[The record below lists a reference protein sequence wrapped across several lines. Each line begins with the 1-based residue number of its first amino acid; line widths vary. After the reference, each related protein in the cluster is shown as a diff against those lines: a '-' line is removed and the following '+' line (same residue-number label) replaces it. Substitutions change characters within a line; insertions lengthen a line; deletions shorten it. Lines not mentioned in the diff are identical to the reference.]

1 MRVRS
6 LLILGTMVLGVMLLG
21 GVALAV
27 TKTCTTKPW
36 ALSLCKISFSSRKMM
51 AFFRPLNCGSCWR
64 PPPAN
69 RNNERDSRSSSAGSG
84 RSALPDLTSRYA
96 SRYASVTP

>member
-27 TKTCTTKPW
+27 TKTCTTKPCVGTNGKDF
-36 ALSLCKISFSSRKMM
+36 LRG
-51 AFFRPLNCGSCWR
+51 NCLHHQLRRQGD
-64 PPPAN
+64 
-69 RNNERDSRSSSAGSG
+69 E
-84 RSALPDLTSRYA
+84 T
-96 SRYASVTP
+96 T

>member
-51 AFFRPLNCGSCWR
+51 VGSTGE
-64 PPPAN
+64 
-69 RNNERDSRSSSAGSG
+69 RNGPGQCSSWGAI
-84 RSALPDLTSRYA
+84 A
-96 SRYASVTP
+96 